1 MHLKELDA
9 NLIVVLDAL
18 LIDASVTKAA
28 SRLGR
33 SPSAVS
39 HALANLRYIFN
50 DDLFVR
56 AGQRLTPTARA
67 KELAPSV
74 HIIVSGLESLLRSKE
89 PFNPGSQERSFI
101 FSCPEMADLYF
112 LPKLRALIEDDAPN
126 ILLERSHD
134 NSDQIHEKLR
144 KGETDFIISENRTL
158 DEAVDINWHKL
169 TEVPYI
175 TLSSVKNK
183 LSDKKLTLKTIQNTP
198 HIISGQSGAQNTE
211 LEDVLLKKSI
221 KQEQIHKVSSS
232 LSGIL
237 MALDTGILVTVS
249 ELHANLLLKHV
260 KASVITLPFKLPMME
275 VHLGWHRSFE
285 RDECHQWL
293 REKIE
298 LCLAN

>member
-89 PFNPGSQERSFI
+89 PFNPGTQERSFT

-126 ILLERSHD
+126 MLLESSHD
-134 NSDQIHEKLR
+134 NTDQFHEKLR

-158 DEAVDINWHKL
+158 DDAVDINWQKL

-198 HIISGQSGAQNTE
+198 HIISGQSGGQNSE
-211 LEDVLLKKSI
+211 LEQVLLKKGI
-221 KQEQIHKVSSS
+221 KKEQIHKVSSS
-232 LSGIL
+232 LSAIL

-260 KASVITLPFKLPMME
+260 KAAVITLPFKLPMME

>member
-89 PFNPGSQERSFI
+89 PFNPGTQERSFT

-126 ILLERSHD
+126 MLLESSHD
-134 NSDQIHEKLR
+134 KSDQFHEKLR
-144 KGETDFIISENRTL
+144 KGETDFIISENHTL
-158 DEAVDINWHKL
+158 DDAVDINWHKL

-175 TLSSVKNK
+175 TLSSVKSK
-183 LSDKKLTLKTIQNTP
+183 LSDQKLTLKSIQSTP
-198 HIISGQSGAQNTE
+198 HIISGQSGNQNSE
-211 LEDVLLKKSI
+211 LEKILLKKGI
-221 KQEQIHKVSSS
+221 KKEQIHKVSSS

-249 ELHANLLLKHV
+249 ELHAKLLLKHV
-260 KASVITLPFKLPMME
+260 KAAVITLPFKLPMME

>member
-89 PFNPGSQERSFI
+89 PFNPGTQERSFT

-112 LPKLRALIEDDAPN
+112 LPKLRALIEEDAPN

-134 NSDQIHEKLR
+134 NSDQFHEKLR

-169 TEVPYI
+169 IEVPYI
-175 TLSSVKNK
+175 TLSSVKNIV
-183 LSDKKLTLKTIQNTP
+183 SDKKLTLKTIQNTP
-198 HIISGQSGAQNTE
+198 HIISGQSGNQNNE
-211 LEDVLLKKSI
+211 LEKTLLKKGI
-221 KQEQIHKVSSS
+221 KKEQIHKVSSS

-249 ELHANLLLKHV
+249 GLHANLLLKHV
-260 KASVITLPFKLPMME
+260 KAAEITLPFKLPMME